1 MLPAYAIQFS
11 SGEFM
16 GSDTMGSFT
25 IQWILKDTLFNYSC
39 IMRLDIIIV
48 SPDSP
53 RGWASRSLR
62 DPRVYCP

>member
-1 MLPAYAIQFS
+1 
-11 SGEFM
+11 M